1 MRIAIIV
8 VAVCALLTPA
18 RQAAAQ
24 RLPSP
29 RTSYTLGLSKGS
41 GALTCTFC
49 SGEAKGGVAGTLGIE
64 TPFRRSI
71 RIGIEADWWMHS
83 GGGANRS
90 VLAAIPVFHFYASP
104 SSPLFLKVGMG
115 VGRFAISS
123 DEEELRAT
131 AISGVIGAG
140 YEFRL
145 SNRNVLIPYVSWVSG
160 SGGDMR
166 LNGSLVT
173 PDGGLSLLQYGLAI
187 SKR

>member
-1 MRIAIIV
+1 MRIAIV
-8 VAVCALLTPA
+8 VVSACALLTLA
-18 RQAAAQ
+18 RQAEGQ
-24 RLPSP
+24 RQPSP

-49 SGEAKGGVAGTLGIE
+49 SGEAKGGVAGMLSIE
-64 TPFRRSI
+64 TPFRRAI

-83 GGGANRS
+83 GGGASRS

-104 SSPLFLKVGMG
+104 SSPVFFKVGLG
-115 VGRFAISS
+115 VGRYAISS
-123 DEEELRAT
+123 DEEELRTT
-131 AISGVIGAG
+131 ALSGVIGAG

-145 SNRNVLIPYVSWVSG
+145 ANRNTLMPYVSWVSG
-160 SGGDMR
+160 TGGDMR

-173 PDGGLSLLQYGLAI
+173 PNGGLSLLQYGVAL